1 MKNPFNFLLGETI
14 VWRCFNIL
22 SKVDRAKIVAVV
34 FIQLFFGLL
43 DLVGVALI
51 GILGALS
58 ITGIQSKTPGARVS
72 SVLNFLNL
80 DQSSLQTQV
89 ACIGIIAAT
98 VLISKTILS
107 IIFSRKAIFFL
118 ARRSAKISAELIQKV
133 LSQSLVQIH
142 SRSMQQTLYSVTSGV
157 ESITMG
163 ILSSSLLIVSDLSLL
178 VILAGGLFVVDP
190 PVAIS
195 TFLVFTLVAI
205 LLYRLMQ
212 VRASYLGSLQR
223 SLQISNSESIL
234 EVLSSFREITVK
246 GRQGYYAEQIGKV
259 RLQLADASAER
270 TFMPNISKYV
280 IEITFVVG
288 SFLIAAVQFLI
299 NDAARAIAVLS
310 VFIAAS
316 SRISPAILRL
326 QQGALAIKSH
336 IGIAAPTLTLIEEL
350 SKQPNQSSVINSFG
364 SNHLGFPASVYVSNV
379 SVTYK
384 PSDIPAVKDISL
396 EIKAGS
402 IVAFVG
408 PSGAGKTTLT
418 DLILG
423 VIEPDSGCIQIGDKS
438 PKEAIQLWPGA
449 IGYVPQ
455 DVMISNGTIRHN
467 VILGF
472 DSDSITEDEI
482 WAAIGASQLTEFV
495 HSLELGLD
503 TPVGDRG
510 AKLSGGQRQRLG
522 IARALITK
530 PRLLVLDEATSA
542 LDGTTE
548 ANLTDAILGL
558 RGDVTVILIAH
569 RLSTV
574 KAADVIYYLSEGR
587 MIANGNFAELRKFVP
602 DFDKQA
608 RLMGL

>member
-1 MKNPFNFLLGETI
+1 MRNPFSSLVSETI
-14 VWRCFNIL
+14 VWRSFNIL
-22 SKVDRAKIVAVV
+22 SRADRVKIAGIVV
-34 FIQLFFGLL
+34 VQLLFGLL

-58 ITGIQSKTPGARVS
+58 ITGIQSKNPGTRVS
-72 SVLNFLNL
+72 SVLTFLNL

-89 ACIGIIAAT
+89 ACIGVIAAV

-118 ARRSAKISAELIQKV
+118 AHRSAKISATLIQKV
-133 LSQSLVQIH
+133 LSQSLVQLH
-142 SRSMQQTLYSVTSGV
+142 SRSMQQTLHSVTSGV
-157 ESITMG
+157 EAITMG
-163 ILSSSLLIVSDLSLL
+163 ILSTSLLIVSDLSLL

-190 PVAIS
+190 LVAIS
-195 TFLVFTLVAI
+195 TFFVFALVA
-205 LLYRLMQ
+205 LSLYKLMQ

-234 EVLSSFREITVK
+234 EVLSSFREITTK
-246 GRQGYYAEQIGKV
+246 GRQGYYAEEIGKV
-259 RLQLADASAER
+259 RFQLADTSAER

-280 IEITFVVG
+280 IEITVVLG
-288 SFLIAAVQFLI
+288 SFLIAAVQFMI
-299 NDAARAIAVLS
+299 NDASRAIAVLS

-316 SRISPAILRL
+316 SRISPAVLRL
-326 QQGALAIKSH
+326 QQGAIAIKSN
-336 IGIAAPTLTLIEEL
+336 IGIANPTLMLIEEL
-350 SKQPNQSSVINSFG
+350 NKLPNQISVVNPFKTMHS
-364 SNHLGFPASVYVSNV
+364 GFQANISVSNV

-384 PSDIPAVKDISL
+384 PNSVPAVNNISL
-396 EIKAGS
+396 EIEAGS

-423 VIEPDSGCIQIGDKS
+423 VIDPDSGCIRIGDKS
-438 PKEAIQLWPGA
+438 PREAIQFWPGA

-455 DVMISNGTIRHN
+455 DVMISNGSIRDN
-467 VILGF
+467 VTLGF
-472 DSDSITEDEI
+472 DAESITEDEI

-495 HSLELGLD
+495 NSLEMGLE

-510 AKLSGGQRQRLG
+510 AKLSGGQKQRLG
-522 IARALITK
+522 IARALLTK
-530 PRLLVLDEATSA
+530 PKLLVLDEATSS

-548 ANLTDAILGL
+548 ANLTDAIHRL

-574 KAADVIYYLSEGR
+574 KASDLICYLAGGYLLAKGS
-587 MIANGNFAELRKFVP
+587 FDELRQSIP

-608 RLMGL
+608 KLMGL

>member
-1 MKNPFNFLLGETI
+1 MRNPFSSLVSETI
-14 VWRCFNIL
+14 VWRSFNIL
-22 SKVDRAKIVAVV
+22 SRADRVKIAGIVV
-34 FIQLFFGLL
+34 VQLLFGLL

-58 ITGIQSKTPGARVS
+58 ITGIQSKNPGTRVS
-72 SVLNFLNL
+72 SVLTFLNL

-89 ACIGIIAAT
+89 ACIGVIAAV

-118 ARRSAKISAELIQKV
+118 AHRSAKISATLIQKV
-133 LSQSLVQIH
+133 LSQSLVQLH
-142 SRSMQQTLYSVTSGV
+142 SRSMQQTLHSVTSGV
-157 ESITMG
+157 EAITMG
-163 ILSSSLLIVSDLSLL
+163 ILSTSLLIVSDLSLL

-190 PVAIS
+190 LVAIS
-195 TFLVFTLVAI
+195 TFFVFALVA
-205 LLYRLMQ
+205 LSLYKLMQ

-234 EVLSSFREITVK
+234 EVLSSFREITTK
-246 GRQGYYAEQIGKV
+246 GRQGYYAEEIGKV
-259 RLQLADASAER
+259 RFQLADTSAER

-280 IEITFVVG
+280 IEITVVLG
-288 SFLIAAVQFLI
+288 SFLIAAVQFMI
-299 NDAARAIAVLS
+299 NDASRAIAVLS

-316 SRISPAILRL
+316 SRISPAVLRL
-326 QQGALAIKSH
+326 QQGAIAIKSN
-336 IGIAAPTLTLIEEL
+336 IGIANPTLMLIEEL
-350 SKQPNQSSVINSFG
+350 NKLPNQISVVNPFKTMHS
-364 SNHLGFPASVYVSNV
+364 GFQANISVSNV

-384 PSDIPAVKDISL
+384 PNSVPAVNNISL
-396 EIKAGS
+396 EIEAGS

-423 VIEPDSGCIQIGDKS
+423 VIDPDSGCIRIGDKS
-438 PKEAIQLWPGA
+438 PREAIQFWPGA

-455 DVMISNGTIRHN
+455 DVMISNGSIRDN
-467 VILGF
+467 VTLGF
-472 DSDSITEDEI
+472 DAESITEDEI

-495 HSLELGLD
+495 NSLEMGLE
-503 TPVGDRG
+503 THVGDRG
-510 AKLSGGQRQRLG
+510 AKLSGGQKQRLG
-522 IARALITK
+522 IARALLTK
-530 PRLLVLDEATSA
+530 PKLLVLDEATSS

-548 ANLTDAILGL
+548 ANLTDAIHRL

-574 KAADVIYYLSEGR
+574 KASDLICYLAGGYLLAKGS
-587 MIANGNFAELRKFVP
+587 FDELRQSIP

-608 RLMGL
+608 KLMGL

>member
-1 MKNPFNFLLGETI
+1 VRKPFSSLASETI

-22 SKVDRAKIVAVV
+22 SRADRVKIAGIVLV
-34 FIQLFFGLL
+34 QLLFGLL

-58 ITGIQSKTPGARVS
+58 ITGIQSKNPGTRVS
-72 SVLNFLNL
+72 SVLTFLNL

-89 ACIGIIAAT
+89 ACIGVIAAV

-118 ARRSAKISAELIQKV
+118 AHRSAKISATLIQKV
-133 LSQSLVQIH
+133 LSQSLVQLH
-142 SRSMQQTLYSVTSGV
+142 SRSMQQTLHSVTSGV
-157 ESITMG
+157 EAITMG
-163 ILSSSLLIVSDLSLL
+163 ILSTSLLIVSDLSLL

-190 PVAIS
+190 LVAIS
-195 TFLVFTLVAI
+195 TFFVFALVA
-205 LLYRLMQ
+205 LSLYKLMQ

-234 EVLSSFREITVK
+234 EVLSSFREITTK
-246 GRQGYYAEQIGKV
+246 GRQGYYAEEIGKV
-259 RLQLADASAER
+259 RFQLADTSAER

-280 IEITFVVG
+280 SEITVVLG
-288 SFLIAAVQFLI
+288 SFLIAAVQFMI
-299 NDAARAIAVLS
+299 NDASRAIAVLS

-316 SRISPAILRL
+316 SRISPAVLRL
-326 QQGALAIKSH
+326 QQGAIAIKSN
-336 IGIAAPTLTLIEEL
+336 IGIANPTLMLIGEL
-350 SKQPNQSSVINSFG
+350 NKLPNQISVVNPFKTMHS
-364 SNHLGFPASVYVSNV
+364 GFQANISVSNV

-384 PSDIPAVKDISL
+384 PNSVPAVNNISL
-396 EIKAGS
+396 EIEAGS

-423 VIEPDSGCIQIGDKS
+423 VIDPDSGSIRIGDKS
-438 PKEAIQLWPGA
+438 PREAIQFWPGA

-455 DVMISNGTIRHN
+455 DVMISNGSIRDN
-467 VILGF
+467 VTLGF
-472 DSDSITEDEI
+472 DAESITEDEI

-495 HSLELGLD
+495 NSLEMGLE
-503 TPVGDRG
+503 THVGDRG
-510 AKLSGGQRQRLG
+510 AKLSGGQKQRLG
-522 IARALITK
+522 IARALLTK
-530 PRLLVLDEATSA
+530 PKLLVLDEATSS

-548 ANLTDAILGL
+548 ANLTDAIHSL

-574 KAADVIYYLSEGR
+574 KASDLICYLAG
-587 MIANGNFAELRKFVP
+587 GNLLAKGSFDELRQSIP

-608 RLMGL
+608 KLMGL

>member
-1 MKNPFNFLLGETI
+1 VKNPFNFLLGETI

>member
-1 MKNPFNFLLGETI
+1 VRKPFSSLASETI

-22 SKVDRAKIVAVV
+22 SRADRVKIAGIVLV
-34 FIQLFFGLL
+34 QLLFGLL

-58 ITGIQSKTPGARVS
+58 ITGIQSKNPGTRVS
-72 SVLNFLNL
+72 SVLTFLNL

-89 ACIGIIAAT
+89 ACIGVIAAV

-118 ARRSAKISAELIQKV
+118 AHRSAKISATLIQKV
-133 LSQSLVQIH
+133 LSQSLVQLH
-142 SRSMQQTLYSVTSGV
+142 SRSMQQTLHSVTSGV
-157 ESITMG
+157 EAITMG
-163 ILSSSLLIVSDLSLL
+163 ILSTSLLIVSDLSLL

-190 PVAIS
+190 LVAIS
-195 TFLVFTLVAI
+195 TFFVFALVA
-205 LLYRLMQ
+205 LSLYKLMQ

-234 EVLSSFREITVK
+234 EVLSSFREITTK
-246 GRQGYYAEQIGKV
+246 GRQGYYAEEIGKV
-259 RLQLADASAER
+259 RFQLADTSAER

-280 IEITFVVG
+280 IEITVVLG
-288 SFLIAAVQFLI
+288 SFLIAAVQFMI
-299 NDAARAIAVLS
+299 NDASRAIAVLS

-316 SRISPAILRL
+316 SRISPAVLRL
-326 QQGALAIKSH
+326 QQGAIAIKSN
-336 IGIAAPTLTLIEEL
+336 IGIANPTLMLIGEL
-350 SKQPNQSSVINSFG
+350 NKLPNQISVVNPFKTMHS
-364 SNHLGFPASVYVSNV
+364 GFQANISVSNV

-384 PSDIPAVKDISL
+384 PNSVPAVNNISL
-396 EIKAGS
+396 EIEAGS

-423 VIEPDSGCIQIGDKS
+423 VIDPDSGSIRIGDKS
-438 PKEAIQLWPGA
+438 PREAIQFWPGA

-455 DVMISNGTIRHN
+455 DVMISNGSIRDN
-467 VILGF
+467 VTLGF
-472 DSDSITEDEI
+472 DAESITEDEI

-495 HSLELGLD
+495 NSLEMGLE
-503 TPVGDRG
+503 THVGDRG
-510 AKLSGGQRQRLG
+510 AKLSGGQKQRLG
-522 IARALITK
+522 IARALLTK
-530 PRLLVLDEATSA
+530 PKLLVLDEATSS

-548 ANLTDAILGL
+548 ANLTDAIHSL

-574 KAADVIYYLSEGR
+574 KASDLICYLAG
-587 MIANGNFAELRKFVP
+587 GNLLAKGSFDELRQSIP

-608 RLMGL
+608 KLMGL

>member
-1 MKNPFNFLLGETI
+1 MKERLNFLLGRMI

-22 SKVDRAKIVAVV
+22 SKADRAKIGAVIV
-34 FIQLFFGLL
+34 VQLFFGLL

-58 ITGIQSKTPGARVS
+58 ITGIQSKTPGTRVS

-89 ACIGIIAAT
+89 ACVGILAAA

-118 ARRSAKISAELIQKV
+118 ARRSAQISAQLIQKV
-133 LSQSLVQIH
+133 LSQSLVQMH

-163 ILSSSLLIVSDLSLL
+163 ILSTSLLIVSDLSLL
-178 VILAGGLFVVDP
+178 VILAGGLFIVDP

-195 TFLVFTLVAI
+195 TFLVFALVAVS
-205 LLYRLMQ
+205 LYRLMQ
-212 VRASYLGSLQR
+212 VRASYLGALQR

-259 RLQLADASAER
+259 RLKLADTSAER

-280 IEITFVVG
+280 IEITVVVG
-288 SFLIAAVQFLI
+288 SFLIAAVQFMI

-316 SRISPAILRL
+316 SRISPAVLRL
-326 QQGALAIKSH
+326 QQGALTVKSN
-336 IGIAAPTLTLIEEL
+336 IGIAAPTLALIEEL
-350 SKQPNQSSVINSFG
+350 SKQANQSATINSFG
-364 SNHLGFPASVYVSNV
+364 TIHSGFPARISVSNV
-379 SVTYK
+379 SVTYR
-384 PSDIPAVKDISL
+384 PSHVPAVSDISL
-396 EIKAGS
+396 EIESGS

-423 VIEPDSGCIQIGDKS
+423 VIEPDQGSIRIGDKT
-438 PKEAIQLWPGA
+438 PKEAIELWPGA

-467 VILGF
+467 VTLGF
-472 DSDSITEDEI
+472 DAETVTEDEI
-482 WAAIGASQLTEFV
+482 WAAIKASQLTDFV
-495 HSLELGLD
+495 NSLELGLD

-522 IARALITK
+522 IARALLTK
-530 PRLLVLDEATSA
+530 PKLLVLDEATSA
-542 LDGTTE
+542 LDGITE
-548 ANLTDAILGL
+548 VNLTDAIHNL

-574 KAADVIYYLSEGR
+574 KAADAIYYLEEGSL
-587 MIANGNFAELRKFVP
+587 IAKGNFSELRESVP
-602 DFDKQA
+602 DFDRQA

>member
-1 MKNPFNFLLGETI
+1 MRTPYNSSLNETI

-22 SKVDRAKIVAVV
+22 SRADRVKITGIVV
-34 FIQLFFGLL
+34 VQLLFGLL

-51 GILGALS
+51 GVLGTLS
-58 ITGIQSKTPGARVS
+58 ITGIQSKNPGTRVS

-89 ACIGIIAAT
+89 ACIGVIAAV
-98 VLISKTILS
+98 VLISKTIVS

-118 ARRSAKISAELIQKV
+118 AHRSAKISATLIQKV
-133 LSQSLVQIH
+133 LSQSLVQLH
-142 SRSMQQTLYSVTSGV
+142 SRSMQQTLHSVTSGV

-163 ILSSSLLIVSDLSLL
+163 ILSTTLLIISDLSLL

-190 PVAIS
+190 LVAIS
-195 TFLVFTLVAI
+195 TFFVFAFVSLS
-205 LLYRLMQ
+205 LYKLMQ
-212 VRASYLGSLQR
+212 VRARYLGSLQR

-234 EVLSSFREITVK
+234 EVISSFREITTK
-246 GRQGYYAEQIGKV
+246 GRQGYYAEEIGKV
-259 RLQLADASAER
+259 RFQLADTTAER

-280 IEITFVVG
+280 IEITVVLG
-288 SFLIAAVQFLI
+288 SFLIAAVQFMI
-299 NDAARAIAVLS
+299 NDASRAIAVLS

-316 SRISPAILRL
+316 SRISPAVLRL
-326 QQGALAIKSH
+326 QQGAIAIKSN
-336 IGIAAPTLTLIEEL
+336 IGIANPTLTLIEEL
-350 SKQPNQSSVINSFG
+350 NKQPNQISAVNPFKTIHS
-364 SNHLGFPASVYVSNV
+364 GFNANISVSNV
-379 SVTYK
+379 TLTYK
-384 PSDIPAVKDISL
+384 PSSVPAVNNISL
-396 EIKAGS
+396 EIEAGS

-423 VIEPDSGCIQIGDKS
+423 VIDPDSGSVRIGDKN
-438 PKEAIQLWPGA
+438 PREAIQLWPGA

-467 VILGF
+467 VTLGF
-472 DSDSITEDEI
+472 DAESITEDEI

-495 HSLELGLD
+495 NSLEMGLE

-510 AKLSGGQRQRLG
+510 AKLSGGQKQRLG
-522 IARALITK
+522 IARALLTK
-530 PRLLVLDEATSA
+530 PKLLVLDEATSS

-548 ANLTDAILGL
+548 ASLTDAIHSL

-574 KAADVIYYLSEGR
+574 KASDFICYLSGGSLL
-587 MIANGNFAELRKFVP
+587 AKGNFTELRQSIP
-602 DFDKQA
+602 DFDEQA
-608 RLMGL
+608 KLMGL